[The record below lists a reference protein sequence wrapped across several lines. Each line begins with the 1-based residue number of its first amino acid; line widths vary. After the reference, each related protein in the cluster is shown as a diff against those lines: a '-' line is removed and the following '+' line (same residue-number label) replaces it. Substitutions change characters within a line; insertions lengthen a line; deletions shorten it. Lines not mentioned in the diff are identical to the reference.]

1 MDLDV
6 LLYKWVLMIL
16 GGILTVGTLIA
27 TIFTLVFGPGIG
39 WAALMLFCS
48 LIGAVTFYSGWEI
61 VEDVRKSK
69 NLKTK
74 KPLMRSIIRNHNQHL
89 ILARDMVM

>member
-1 MDLDV
+1 MVLVDLDV
-6 LLYKWVLMIL
+6 LLYKWFLMIL

-61 VEDVRKSK
+61 GRNRPEEQEPEDQETTDVEHRQES
-69 NLKTK
+69 
-74 KPLMRSIIRNHNQHL
+74 
-89 ILARDMVM
+89 

>member
-1 MDLDV
+1 MVLVDLDV
-6 LLYKWVLMIL
+6 LLYKWFLMIL

-61 VEDVRKSK
+61 GQGRPEEQEPQDQETTDAERHQE
-69 NLKTK
+69 L
-74 KPLMRSIIRNHNQHL
+74 
-89 ILARDMVM
+89 

>member
-6 LLYKWVLMIL
+6 LLYKWFLMIL

-61 VEDVRKSK
+61 GRGRPEEQEPQSQETTDVEHRQES
-69 NLKTK
+69 
-74 KPLMRSIIRNHNQHL
+74 
-89 ILARDMVM
+89 

>member
-1 MDLDV
+1 MLFRLKIKVTLVDLDV
-6 LLYKWVLMIL
+6 LLYKWFLMIL

-27 TIFTLVFGPGIG
+27 TIFTLVFGPGLG

-61 VEDVRKSK
+61 GRGRPEDQELQSQETTDVEHHQES
-69 NLKTK
+69 
-74 KPLMRSIIRNHNQHL
+74 
-89 ILARDMVM
+89 

>member
-1 MDLDV
+1 MLFRLKIKVTLVDLDV
-6 LLYKWVLMIL
+6 LLYKWFLMIL

-61 VEDVRKSK
+61 GRGRPEEQELQSQETTNVEHREES
-69 NLKTK
+69 
-74 KPLMRSIIRNHNQHL
+74 S
-89 ILARDMVM
+89 

>member
-6 LLYKWVLMIL
+6 PLYKWFLMIL

-48 LIGAVTFYSGWEI
+48 LIGTVTFYIGWDTGRSPRPEEQEP
-61 VEDVRKSK
+61 EDH
-69 NLKTK
+69 KTSDAGHRQE
-74 KPLMRSIIRNHNQHL
+74 L
-89 ILARDMVM
+89 

>member
-6 LLYKWVLMIL
+6 LLYKWFLMIL

-61 VEDVRKSK
+61 GRGRPEDQETTDVEHRQES
-69 NLKTK
+69 
-74 KPLMRSIIRNHNQHL
+74 
-89 ILARDMVM
+89 

>member
-6 LLYKWVLMIL
+6 LLYKWFLMIL

-48 LIGAVTFYSGWEI
+48 LMGAGTFYTGWDTGRNRPEEQESEDQETTN
-61 VEDVRKSK
+61 VEHREES
-69 NLKTK
+69 
-74 KPLMRSIIRNHNQHL
+74 S
-89 ILARDMVM
+89 

>member
-1 MDLDV
+1 MLFRLKIKVTLVDLDV
-6 LLYKWVLMIL
+6 LLYKWFLMIL

-61 VEDVRKSK
+61 GRSRPEDQETTDVEHHQES
-69 NLKTK
+69 
-74 KPLMRSIIRNHNQHL
+74 
-89 ILARDMVM
+89 

>member
-6 LLYKWVLMIL
+6 LLYKWFLMIL

-39 WAALMLFCS
+39 WGALMFVS
-48 LIGAVTFYSGWEI
+48 MLISIGVFYTGWDTGRNRPEDQEPQDQETTN
-61 VEDVRKSK
+61 VEHHQES
-69 NLKTK
+69 
-74 KPLMRSIIRNHNQHL
+74 
-89 ILARDMVM
+89 

>member
-1 MDLDV
+1 MTLVDLDV
-6 LLYKWVLMIL
+6 LLYKWFLMIL

-48 LIGAVTFYSGWEI
+48 LIGAVTFYSGW
-61 VEDVRKSK
+61 D
-69 NLKTK
+69 TG
-74 KPLMRSIIRNHNQHL
+74 RNRPEEHASEGQEAAGAEHHEES
-89 ILARDMVM
+89 

>member
-1 MDLDV
+1 MLFRLKIKVTLVDLDV
-6 LLYKWVLMIL
+6 LLYKWFLMIL

-61 VEDVRKSK
+61 GRGRPEEQEPEDQETTDAEHHQES
-69 NLKTK
+69 
-74 KPLMRSIIRNHNQHL
+74 
-89 ILARDMVM
+89 

>member
-1 MDLDV
+1 MTLVDLDV
-6 LLYKWVLMIL
+6 LFYKWFLMIL

-48 LIGAVTFYSGWEI
+48 LIGAVTFYSGW
-61 VEDVRKSK
+61 D
-69 NLKTK
+69 TG
-74 KPLMRSIIRNHNQHL
+74 RNRPEEHESEGQEAAGAEHHEES
-89 ILARDMVM
+89 

>member
-1 MDLDV
+1 MVLVDLDV
-6 LLYKWVLMIL
+6 LLYKWFLMIL

-48 LIGAVTFYSGWEI
+48 LIGAVTFYTGW
-61 VEDVRKSK
+61 D
-69 NLKTK
+69 TG
-74 KPLMRSIIRNHNQHL
+74 RNRPEEQESEVQEAADAEHHEES
-89 ILARDMVM
+89 

>member
-6 LLYKWVLMIL
+6 FLYKWFLMIL

-48 LIGAVTFYSGWEI
+48 LIGAVTFYSGW
-61 VEDVRKSK
+61 D
-69 NLKTK
+69 TG
-74 KPLMRSIIRNHNQHL
+74 RNRPEEHESEGQEAADAEYHEES
-89 ILARDMVM
+89 

>member
-6 LLYKWVLMIL
+6 LLYKWFLMIL

-39 WAALMLFCS
+39 WAAFDAVFVS

-61 VEDVRKSK
+61 GRGRPEEQEPQSQEAADAEHHEES
-69 NLKTK
+69 
-74 KPLMRSIIRNHNQHL
+74 
-89 ILARDMVM
+89 

>member
-1 MDLDV
+1 MTLVDLDV
-6 LLYKWVLMIL
+6 LFYKWFLMIL

-27 TIFTLVFGPGIG
+27 TIFTLVFGSGIG

-61 VEDVRKSK
+61 GRGRPEEQEPEDQETTDAERHQES
-69 NLKTK
+69 
-74 KPLMRSIIRNHNQHL
+74 
-89 ILARDMVM
+89 

>member
-1 MDLDV
+1 VTLVDLDV
-6 LLYKWVLMIL
+6 LLYKWFLMIL

-48 LIGAVTFYSGWEI
+48 LIGAVTFYTGW
-61 VEDVRKSK
+61 D
-69 NLKTK
+69 TG
-74 KPLMRSIIRNHNQHL
+74 RNRPEEQESEVQEAADAEHHEES
-89 ILARDMVM
+89 

>member
-1 MDLDV
+1 MTLVDLDV
-6 LLYKWVLMIL
+6 LLYKWFLMIL

-48 LIGAVTFYSGWEI
+48 LIGAVTFYTGW
-61 VEDVRKSK
+61 D
-69 NLKTK
+69 TG
-74 KPLMRSIIRNHNQHL
+74 RNRPEEQESEVQEAADAEHHEES
-89 ILARDMVM
+89 

>member
-6 LLYKWVLMIL
+6 LLYKRFLMIL

-39 WAALMLFCS
+39 WGALMFVS
-48 LIGAVTFYSGWEI
+48 MLISIGVFYTGW
-61 VEDVRKSK
+61 DTARKSK
-69 NLKTK
+69 SLRVKR
-74 KPLMRSIIRNHNQHL
+74 PLVQSIMKNHN
-89 ILARDMVM
+89 

>member
-6 LLYKWVLMIL
+6 LLYKRFLMIL

-27 TIFTLVFGPGIG
+27 TIFTLVFGSGIG

-48 LIGAVTFYSGWEI
+48 LIGAVTFYSGWDTDRNRPEDQELRSQETTD
-61 VEDVRKSK
+61 VEHHQES
-69 NLKTK
+69 
-74 KPLMRSIIRNHNQHL
+74 
-89 ILARDMVM
+89 